1 MSGNEN
7 YNDIDFEYN
16 ITNIKDKT
24 DNYEEE
30 ELIEKLDLLE
40 KKWCENY
47 DNLSIIE
54 IIKKCLNKF
63 KLNENYTK
71 EELENAFDRCK
82 YYILHINY
90 NFQNNNMIDVEDTDN
105 EYLLKFNKI
114 FETLYYTYRTLL
126 NGLLLNYSTTNN
138 QEQILNTDIGLF
150 RFVPIDYEN
159 NNPQQNLIL
168 YALSVLYEKGYRRY
182 GEYCYKPIF
191 DSNKKYTYSWEKVI
205 DIDTFVLKICDKDL
219 NYEQWKNLTNTRDT
233 GKSVQDY
240 LKKCEEKQF
249 PELKKNRNMFSFK
262 NGLYLSI
269 DDKEYKKNN
278 NIIDKFIPHGEKCN
292 IKDNNVSCKY
302 FDLDFPTDNYD
313 NWEKIPTPV
322 LISIL
327 KYQYHD
333 HEEYE
338 SICKTIFIL
347 IGRCLYELNYL
358 DGWQVILFFM
368 GMAGTGKSTIITK
381 VIKEFYEKDD
391 VGQLSNDG
399 EKTFGLSAFYNKLLF
414 IAPEVKQD
422 FNLPQASFQ
431 SMISGEDVSVALK
444 FKTAEN
450 VEWNVPGVL
459 AGNEPPGYVDNAGSM
474 SRRLVVAKFS
484 KKVKKDK
491 LDTQLGKKLQQEIP
505 YILLKSNRAYHEA
518 IKSYG
523 SKDIWPHL
531 PKYFRK
537 QQQSMAE
544 DTNSLTSFLGSGK
557 VVFNSSY
564 YCLEKTFKQEL
575 QQYCQENNLKN
586 KSWNS
591 TFYDGPLHDA
601 ALRYGTHIEIVRQ
614 QRKRYPRP
622 NGDKKHGTFIL
633 GLDIMLDQDS
643 DSDDNDEINNL

>member
-1 MSGNEN
+1 MIVNNGWL
-7 YNDIDFEYN
+7 N
-16 ITNIKDKT
+16 IYKPIGITSAKVVS
-24 DNYEEE
+24 
-30 ELIEKLDLLE
+30 L
-40 KKWCENY
+40 
-47 DNLSIIE
+47 
-54 IIKKCLNKF
+54 IKKKF
-63 KLNENYTK
+63 KLK
-71 EELENAFDRCK
+71 
-82 YYILHINY
+82 
-90 NFQNNNMIDVEDTDN
+90 
-105 EYLLKFNKI
+105 KI
-114 FETLYYTYRTLL
+114 GHAGTLDPLAEGVLPISFGTATRT
-126 NGLLLNYSTTNN
+126 S
-138 QEQILNTDIGLF
+138 
-150 RFVPIDYEN
+150 
-159 NNPQQNLIL
+159 
-168 YALSVLYEKGYRRY
+168 S
-182 GEYCYKPIF
+182 
-191 DSNKKYTYSWEKVI
+191 
-205 DIDTFVLKICDKDL
+205 FVLKKIKK
-219 NYEQWKNLTNTRDT
+219 YQFTIKWGEQTTTDDME
-233 GKSVQDY
+233 GKI
-240 LKKCEEKQF
+240 
-249 PELKKNRNMFSFK
+249 
-262 NGLYLSI
+262 LY
-269 DDKEYKKNN
+269 KTN
-278 NIIDKFIPHGEKCN
+278 NIPKKVEINKIVKKFTGQIDQTPPNFSSIKINGNRAYKLSRKN
-292 IKDNNVSCKY
+292 IN
-302 FDLDFPTDNYD
+302 F
-313 NWEKIPTPV
+313 KINSRKV
-322 LISIL
+322 
-327 KYQYHD
+327 
-333 HEEYE
+333 
-338 SICKTIFIL
+338 FV
-347 IGRCLYELNYL
+347 YELNYL